1 MNRFVFVLVA
11 IAFCF
16 TGPKTSVSAAGEEE
30 ARPAVAAPPAAVA
43 TSAAPEDAGVPIH
56 TVIRAVAKKTGKKV
70 IIDSRVH
77 GNVQLL
83 GEEVSNVTY
92 SDLLMILQV
101 QGYTAVEGGGF
112 LRVIP
117 EAIILQSPVPL
128 VVGNATYP
136 DAQYVSALIPVRK
149 VPAGSLVPILRPLL
163 PQQAHLAAAM
173 CSNTLLMVDTF
184 ANVRRIESLV
194 AALDTGDPYKVDRC
208 DNAPR
213 ASASGPKSD

>member
-1 MNRFVFVLVA
+1 MSRFALVFLA
-11 IAFCF
+11 IALSS
-16 TGPKTSVSAAGEEE
+16 TAPNSSRSAPLEEE
-30 ARPAVAAPPAAVA
+30 HAAIS
-43 TSAAPEDAGVPIH
+43 TGSEEAGVPIL
-56 TVIRAVAKKTGKKV
+56 TFLKAVAKRTGKK
-70 IIDSRVH
+70 IIVDSRVR

-83 GEEVSNVTY
+83 GEDVSSVTY
-92 SDLLMILQV
+92 SDLLTILQM
-101 QGYTAVEGGGF
+101 QGFTAVEGGGF

-117 EAIILQSPVPL
+117 EAIIRQSAVPL

-194 AALDTGDPYKVDRC
+194 AALDTGDTYKADKC

-213 ASASGPKSD
+213 ASASGPKPD

>member
-1 MNRFVFVLVA
+1 MNRFALVFLA
-11 IAFCF
+11 IALSS
-16 TGPKTSVSAAGEEE
+16 TAPNSSRSAALEEE
-30 ARPAVAAPPAAVA
+30 HASISTA
-43 TSAAPEDAGVPIH
+43 SEEAGVPIL
-56 TVIRAVAKKTGKKV
+56 TFLKSVAKRTGKK
-70 IIDSRVH
+70 IIVDSRVR

-83 GEEVSNVTY
+83 GEDVSSVTY
-92 SDLLMILQV
+92 SDLLTILQM
-101 QGYTAVEGGGF
+101 QGFTAVEGGGF

-117 EAIILQSPVPL
+117 EAIIRQSAVPL

-184 ANVRRIESLV
+184 ANVRRVESLV
-194 AALDTGDPYKVDRC
+194 AALDTGDTYKADKC
-208 DNAPR
+208 DNTPR
-213 ASASGPKSD
+213 ASASGPKPD

>member
-1 MNRFVFVLVA
+1 MKRLVFVLFA
-11 IAFCF
+11 IAFCL
-16 TGPKTSVSAAGEEE
+16 TGPVSAAAEEE
-30 ARPAVAAPPAAVA
+30 ARPAVAATPAVVA
-43 TSAAPEDAGVPIH
+43 TSAAPEDAGVPIN
-56 TVIRAVAKKTGKKV
+56 TVIRAVARKTGKKF
-70 IIDSRVH
+70 IIDPRVH
-77 GNVQLL
+77 WNVQLI

-92 SDLLMILQV
+92 SDLLVILQV

-117 EAIILQSPVPL
+117 EAMIRQSAVPI
-128 VVGNATYP
+128 VGNATYP

-163 PQQAHLAAAM
+163 PQHAHLAAAT
-173 CSNTLLMVDTF
+173 CSNTLLMVDTV

-194 AALDTGDPYKVDRC
+194 AALDTGDPYKPDRC

-213 ASASGPKSD
+213 ASSGAPKTE

>member
-1 MNRFVFVLVA
+1 MNRLAVVFLA
-11 IAFCF
+11 IALSS
-16 TGPKTSVSAAGEEE
+16 TAPNSSRSAPLEEE
-30 ARPAVAAPPAAVA
+30 HAAIS
-43 TSAAPEDAGVPIH
+43 TGSEEAGVPIL
-56 TVIRAVAKKTGKKV
+56 TFLKAVAKRTGKK
-70 IIDSRVH
+70 IIVDSRVR

-83 GEEVSNVTY
+83 GEDVSSVTY
-92 SDLLMILQV
+92 SDLLTILQM
-101 QGYTAVEGGGF
+101 QGFTAVEGGGF

-117 EAIILQSPVPL
+117 EAIIRQSAVPL

-194 AALDTGDPYKVDRC
+194 AALDTGDTYKSDKC

-213 ASASGPKSD
+213 ASASGPKPD